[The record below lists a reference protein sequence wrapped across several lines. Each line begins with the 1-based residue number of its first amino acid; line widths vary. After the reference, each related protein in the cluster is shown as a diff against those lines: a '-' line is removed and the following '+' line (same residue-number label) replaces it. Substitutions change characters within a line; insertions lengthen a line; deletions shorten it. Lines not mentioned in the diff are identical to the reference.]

1 MKPLFLMGLIRLL
14 LILLFILLL
23 FMFGYYV
30 GKNKNQDPK

>member
-1 MKPLFLMGLIRLL
+1 MGIFRIL

-30 GKNKNQDPK
+30 GKNKNQDNNPK